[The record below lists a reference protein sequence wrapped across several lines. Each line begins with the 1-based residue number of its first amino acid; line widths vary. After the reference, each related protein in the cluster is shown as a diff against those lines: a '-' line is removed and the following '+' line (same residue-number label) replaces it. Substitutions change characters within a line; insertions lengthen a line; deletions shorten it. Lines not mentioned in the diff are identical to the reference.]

1 MFGSSYTIAS
11 LLIEARKKKSVL
23 YSYPYLTCSRTFEVI
38 VVENNLSK
46 NGHDMAKKL
55 ADAQIKTTLIP
66 DTAIYAVM
74 HRVHK
79 AFISKSYN
87 FLVLNR

>member
-1 MFGSSYTIAS
+1 
-11 LLIEARKKKSVL
+11 
-23 YSYPYLTCSRTFEVI
+23 
-38 VVENNLSK
+38 
-46 NGHDMAKKL
+46 MAKKL